1 MSATGTSTKRSTARR
16 GDPGNASRGAAV
28 ARAKSH
34 LANLLSLK
42 SSFQREK
49 AEFAILAQ
57 AAGIDA
63 GDVRARLANATL
75 DELTDWTSKVVE
87 MFEQDE
93 LEELK

>member
-1 MSATGTSTKRSTARR
+1 MNTTKRSTARH

-42 SSFQREK
+42 VSFIRET
-49 AEFAILAQ
+49 AEFDVLAK
-57 AAGIDA
+57 AAGIKLK
-63 GDVRARLANATL
+63 DVRARLANATL
-75 DELTDWTSKVVE
+75 DELTDWTSKVAA